1 MMEIIILPYMAISF
15 IIGWAIFSP
24 FADLE
29 GLDMWTFARIEISDL
44 LGVFV
49 PVSLLFACATWT
61 LETANVRAIGWSIVA
76 SGIFLFAFL
85 GFGAGLYLLAKMK
98 QTAPLKRMAL
108 IGIVIPMGS
117 LLTVTWFAI
126 PVVAMASS
134 IVYSIPAAA
143 AVVPITCAF
152 RWLSHWV
159 CRSDGS
165 DDDETK

>member
-1 MMEIIILPYMAISF
+1 MEIIILPYMAISF

-29 GLDMWTFARIEISDL
+29 GLDTWTFARIETSDL
-44 LGVFV
+44 MGVFV
-49 PVSLLFACATWT
+49 PVSLMFACATWT
-61 LETANVRAIGWSIVA
+61 LETVNVPVVGWSIVA
-76 SGIFLFAFL
+76 SAIFLFAFL

-108 IGIVIPMGS
+108 IGIVIPLGS
-117 LLTVTWFAI
+117 LLTVSWFAI

-134 IVYSIPAAA
+134 IVYSIPAAIA
-143 AVVPITCAF
+143 LVPITCAL

-159 CRSDGS
+159 CRSNVS
-165 DDDETK
+165 VDD